1 MPPAHH
7 LYDLFP
13 FSLIV
18 MCLTKRGKELKGKK
32 GARLRARLR
41 NKTLSHNIPLKSRR
55 ISIGHEPFQV
65 FQEDSRVAIDTWYCH
80 SRQLFFLLYLRDSE
94 EIENPFGYDKNNLN
108 LDHFTHNIIRN
119 ELDAITSTPAPYP
132 ARWIFSPQNDLV
144 FASSVDEDVER
155 LPPDQWV
162 KRGAAKM

>member
-1 MPPAHH
+1 MIG
-7 LYDLFP
+7 LVTK
-13 FSLIV
+13 SGNRVLI
-18 MCLTKRGKELKGKK
+18 
-32 GARLRARLR
+32 
-41 NKTLSHNIPLKSRR
+41 NIPQ
-55 ISIGHEPFQV
+55 PFQV

-80 SRQLFFLLYLRDSE
+80 SH
-94 EIENPFGYDKNNLN
+94 PFGYDKNNLN